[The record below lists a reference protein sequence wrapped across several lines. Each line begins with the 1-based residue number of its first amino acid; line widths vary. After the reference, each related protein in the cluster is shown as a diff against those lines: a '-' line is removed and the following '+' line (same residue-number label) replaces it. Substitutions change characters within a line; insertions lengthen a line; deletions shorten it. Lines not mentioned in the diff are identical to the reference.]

1 MNLELSDEVDEK
13 CRPSRSSPRTR
24 RKSARI
30 EGLDSEA
37 DESQSESVLD
47 ERETALMMNLQRAK
61 ILSLYS
67 LFVRNLRTFAIRE

>member
-13 CRPSRSSPRTR
+13 CRPSRSSPR